1 MSAQELENEIKE
13 LIKTLKIYEN
23 DIKKVAG
30 SDKLQMIESF

>member
-23 DIKKVAG
+23 DIKKVSG
-30 SDKLQMIESF
+30 SDKL